1 MYQAT
6 PRRILDVVKLAKW
19 GAAMCALGALV
30 SVVGILARA
39 MGDES
44 VGRVAQ
50 VSAGFPWAAGLVLLL
65 VAGVRHVFR
74 QSRSVE
80 K

>member
-39 MGDES
+39 MGGES
-44 VGRVAQ
+44 VGRAAQ
-50 VSAGFPWAAGLVLLL
+50 LSAGFPWAAGLVLLL
-65 VAGVRHVFR
+65 VASARWAYVRL
-74 QSRSVE
+74 RSTDQ
-80 K
+80 

>member
-1 MYQAT
+1 
-6 PRRILDVVKLAKW
+6 
-19 GAAMCALGALV
+19 MCALGALV
-30 SVVGILARA
+30 SVVGMLARA

-65 VAGVRHVFR
+65 V
-74 QSRSVE
+74 E